1 LPPETQRSAPNLSDE
16 FERGRTSR
24 SILELSSSRSIN
36 LNELCLAVGNALFA
50 RLERWFMSLRADFPE
65 AGPPGSHYCLSLS
78 WGDAFRTVR
87 LGRVGV
93 GVIAALALLSFAWT
107 ASVTLYVA
115 FHDGLMG
122 AILARQTETKA
133 AYEDRLVEAHARLD
147 EAASRLLLERNSF
160 KGRITEVLSRQAWLE
175 QRGAMVAAL
184 AETEARNLPLAARRQ
199 DATTNPAN
207 ALSAIQALAPSTAA
221 SASVNDAVRAYAPL
235 PEPGVEPRA
244 VKPHPIDESGETL
257 SALPPDAPV
266 TTASVTR
273 AADNLDPS
281 ARLALIDRSLDR
293 IESSQTKALAV
304 IDGAAERSATRNAAI
319 VAETGLD
326 PAKLSLPHG
335 EGGVGG
341 PYIPAE
347 AQPSASA
354 LDPALMRVARDVA
367 TAERLKALIS
377 FVPLRMPLSGDP
389 SLTSGFGYRADPFL
403 GRLALHPGVDLAEAY
418 GAEIHAAATG
428 RVVHA
433 GPAGGYGIMVEID
446 HGNGLA
452 TRYAHM
458 SEALV
463 EEGQTVDKGAVLGRL
478 GSTGRSTGPHL
489 HYEVRVDGEPVD
501 PERYL
506 RAGADLA
513 AAE

>member
-1 LPPETQRSAPNLSDE
+1 
-16 FERGRTSR
+16 
-24 SILELSSSRSIN
+24 
-36 LNELCLAVGNALFA
+36 
-50 RLERWFMSLRADFPE
+50 MSMREDYPQAATL
-65 AGPPGSHYCLSLS
+65 GWHYCLSLS
-78 WGDAFRTVR
+78 RGDAIRTVR
-87 LGRVGV
+87 LGRAGFGAIV
-93 GVIAALALLSFAWT
+93 ALALLSFAWT
-107 ASVTLYVA
+107 ASVTFYVA
-115 FHDGLMG
+115 FHDDLIG
-122 AILARQTETKA
+122 AIFARQVEMKA
-133 AYEDRLVEAHARLD
+133 AYEDRLAEARARLD
-147 EAASRLLLERNSF
+147 EAASRQLLERNSF
-160 KGRITEVLSRQAWLE
+160 KGKVNEVISRQARLE

-184 AETEARNLPLAARRQ
+184 AETETRNPSLAGRRQ
-199 DATTNPAN
+199 AVTFRNPPD
-207 ALSAIQALAPSTAA
+207 ALSAIQALGPATAA
-221 SASVNDAVRAYAPL
+221 GASADGAVRAYAPV
-235 PEPGVEPRA
+235 PEPDVGPRA

-257 SALPPDAPV
+257 SALPSDAPL
-266 TTASVTR
+266 TTASVAR

-281 ARLALIDRSLDR
+281 ARLALVDRSLDR
-293 IESSQTKALAV
+293 IESNQTKALAV
-304 IDGAAERSATRNAAI
+304 IDRAAEHSATRNAAI
-319 VAETGLD
+319 VTETGLD

-347 AQPSASA
+347 IDPNAPS

-367 TAERLKALIS
+367 TAERLKALLS

-389 SLTSGFGYRADPFL
+389 SLTSGFGYRVDPFL

-418 GAEIHAAATG
+418 GAEIHAAAAG

-463 EEGQTVDKGAVLGRL
+463 EEGQAVDKGAVLGRL

-513 AAE
+513 AME